1 MLLLYAARVALKEQS
16 MSANPRKKFTPN
28 INIQLVSEVS
38 SACPKCGRPL
48 MYSKSKTSNKQYEI
62 AHIYPLNPTTSE
74 ALLLAN
80 EFRLSADVDHLDNLV
95 ALCLLCHNEFDNPRT
110 TEEYREMVKLKQG
123 IIEKNRQIKLM
134 DDHQI
139 ETEISKIIDAL
150 EIEAEAEAES
160 DADLNLDPKE
170 LDVKINETMSRLTTT
185 RIKQNV
191 SGYFSF
197 VRKKLQ
203 LLEAESP
210 NASTIISVQIK
221 SFYLQQAK
229 ASSNQQVIFR
239 NIVEWIRRR
248 SNSNSSEASEIIASF
263 YIQNCEI
270 FE

>member
-1 MLLLYAARVALKEQS
+1 MPSIYAARVALKEQS
-16 MSANPRKKFTPN
+16 MSANPRKKFSPN

-48 MYSKSKTSNKQYEI
+48 MYSKSKTLNKQYEI
-62 AHIYPLNPTTSE
+62 AHIYPLNPTPSE
-74 ALLLAN
+74 VLLLAN
-80 EFRLSADVDHLDNLV
+80 EFRLGADVDHLDNLI
-95 ALCLLCHNEFDNPRT
+95 ALCLICHNKFDNPRT
-110 TEEYREMVKLKQG
+110 VEEYREMVKLKQS
-123 IIEKNRQIKLM
+123 IIEHNRQAKLM

-139 ETEISKIIDAL
+139 EAEISKIIDAL
-150 EIEAEAEAES
+150 EKETGGH
-160 DADLNLDPKE
+160 ADLSLDPKE
-170 LDVKINETMSRLTTT
+170 LDAKINETMSRLTAS

-210 NASTIISVQIK
+210 SASTILSVQVK

-229 ASSNQQVIFR
+229 VSSDQQAIFK

-248 SNSNSSEASEIIASF
+248 SNSSSSEASEIIASF